1 MKSEQLLIFHFV
13 GFFPEFAQNS
23 SKMLVYAIFFHM
35 KCEYTDSIRNEP
47 KYQVLFSGENL
58 HHFTKICITKEK
70 CLSFTRTREK
80 KFS

>member
-47 KYQVLFSGENL
+47 KYQVLFFGRKLAPFYENL
-58 HHFTKICITKEK
+58 HNKRKVLKLHADK
-70 CLSFTRTREK
+70 REK
-80 KFS
+80 I